1 MLRKIQ
7 APIQVASEAVSRM
20 SHLARELWD
29 LVVAL
34 PYRVDLSVQ
43 TQDGSHHSDTN
54 ALVISDDGR
63 HFVIMYMYWNLEIIN
78 PEYRTRC
85 RPSSCDIQNLMMADT
100 LFCSANHPFEIF
112 RYQVTC
118 HQC

>member
-54 ALVISDDGR
+54 ALVISNELFSGLCERSEADAQKIDVI
-63 HFVIMYMYWNLEIIN
+63 FVVGVE
-78 PEYRTRC
+78 
-85 RPSSCDIQNLMMADT
+85 
-100 LFCSANHPFEIF
+100 
-112 RYQVTC
+112 
-118 HQC
+118 